1 MRMRAAISTSQIN
14 ATLRDQTALPMAG
27 AVVKA
32 TQTPTGLARSVFS
45 GPDGSFVITDLRVG
59 PYQLEVSKDGFC

>member
-14 ATLRDQTALPMAG
+14 ATLRDQTALPVAG

-32 TQTPTGLARSVFS
+32 TQTPTGLARRVFS
-45 GPDGSFVITDLRVG
+45 GPDGSDLRVG